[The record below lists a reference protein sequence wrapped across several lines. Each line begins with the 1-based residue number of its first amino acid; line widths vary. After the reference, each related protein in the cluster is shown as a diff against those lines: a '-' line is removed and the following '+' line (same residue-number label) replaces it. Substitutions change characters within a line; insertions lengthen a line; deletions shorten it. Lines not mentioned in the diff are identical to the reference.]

1 MTQVTITREL
11 LSVETSA
18 SAADVAIPAGYK
30 EKK

>member
-1 MTQVTITREL
+1 MMTTTREL
-11 LSVETSA
+11 LSVDTTA